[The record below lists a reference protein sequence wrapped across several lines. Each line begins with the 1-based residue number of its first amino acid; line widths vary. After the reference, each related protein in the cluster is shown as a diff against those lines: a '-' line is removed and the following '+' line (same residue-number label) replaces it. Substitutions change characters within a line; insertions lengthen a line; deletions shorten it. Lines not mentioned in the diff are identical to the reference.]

1 MAASMAMRKTIIL
14 TVLLLAWTMPGGAD
28 ELATSTSPPDFKQGE
43 AARQAVNRLAEELAL
58 TAKQWGADAVALQA
72 NLLINSLKAGAV
84 LSTEVKVVG
93 PSSVYGADFLQV
105 DVDTGLLLDLEV
117 SGRDVADE
125 LLWGSVLLP
134 SLERMESVDL
144 DPAGLDVAFAYE
156 LQDFSQNDPPSRAD
170 LAGPTQV
177 RTLRY
182 RIDSRQLRS
191 YVNREINAV
200 DLRDRLTL
208 TE

>member
-1 MAASMAMRKTIIL
+1 VTASWTMKISIIL
-14 TVLLLAWTMPGGAD
+14 TVLLLASAIPGDAD
-28 ELATSTSPPDFKQGE
+28 ELATTNSPPDLEQGE
-43 AARQAVNRLAEELAL
+43 ATRRAVNNLAEMLAQ
-58 TAKQWGADAVALQA
+58 TAEQWGGDAVALQA

-93 PSSVYGADFLQV
+93 PSSVYGSDFLQLN
-105 DVDTGLLLDLEV
+105 VDTGLLLDLGV
-117 SGRDVADE
+117 SSREVADK

-134 SLERMESVDL
+134 SLERMETVDL

-170 LAGPTQV
+170 LDGPTQV

-182 RIDSRQLRS
+182 RIEAGQLRS
-191 YVNREINAV
+191 YVARETDAAG
-200 DLRDRLTL
+200 LRALL
-208 TE
+208 SVTE

>member
-1 MAASMAMRKTIIL
+1 MKISIML
-14 TVLLLAWTMPGGAD
+14 TVLLLASVMPGGAD
-28 ELATSTSPPDFKQGE
+28 ELATSNSPPDLPQGE
-43 AARQAVNRLAEELAL
+43 ATRRAVNRLAEALAV
-58 TAKQWGADAVALQA
+58 TAEQWGGDAVALQA

-93 PSSVYGADFLQV
+93 PSSVYGADFLQI

-117 SGRDVADE
+117 SGREVADE

-134 SLERMESVDL
+134 SLERMETVDL

-182 RIDSRQLRS
+182 RIESGQLRS
-191 YVNREINAV
+191 YVARETDAAA
-200 DLRDRLTL
+200 LRALLTV

>member
-1 MAASMAMRKTIIL
+1 MTASWTMKISIIL
-14 TVLLLAWTMPGGAD
+14 TVLLLASAIPGDAD
-28 ELATSTSPPDFKQGE
+28 ELATTNSPPDLQQGE
-43 AARQAVNRLAEELAL
+43 ATRRAVNRLAEALAL
-58 TAKQWGADAVALQA
+58 TAEEWGGDAVALQA

-93 PSSVYGADFLQV
+93 PSSVYGADFLQI
-105 DVDTGLLLDLEV
+105 DVDTGLLLDLGV
-117 SGRDVADE
+117 SGPKIADK

-134 SLERMESVDL
+134 SLERMETVDL

-170 LAGPTQV
+170 LDGPTQV

-182 RIDSRQLRS
+182 RIEAGQLRS
-191 YVNREINAV
+191 YVARETDAAG
-200 DLRDRLTL
+200 LRALL
-208 TE
+208 SVTE

>member
-1 MAASMAMRKTIIL
+1 MLS
-14 TVLLLAWTMPGGAD
+14 VLLLASAMPGGAD
-28 ELATSTSPPDFKQGE
+28 ELATSNSPPDLQQGE
-43 AARQAVNRLAEELAL
+43 ATRRAVNRLAEALAL
-58 TAKQWGADAVALQA
+58 TAEQWGGDAVALQA

-93 PSSVYGADFLQV
+93 PSSVYGADFLQI
-105 DVDTGLLLDLEV
+105 DVDTGLLLDQEI
-117 SGRDVADE
+117 SGREAADE

-134 SLERMESVDL
+134 SLERMETLDL

-170 LAGPTQV
+170 LDGPTQV

-182 RIDSRQLRS
+182 RIEAGQLRA
-191 YVNREINAV
+191 YVARETDAGALRAV
-200 DLRDRLTL
+200 LTV

>member
-1 MAASMAMRKTIIL
+1 MKISIML
-14 TVLLLAWTMPGGAD
+14 TVLLLASVMPGGAD
-28 ELATSTSPPDFKQGE
+28 ELATSNSPPDIQQGE
-43 AARQAVNRLAEELAL
+43 ATRRAVNRLAEALAV
-58 TAKQWGADAVALQA
+58 TAEQWGGDAVALQA

-93 PSSVYGADFLQV
+93 PSSVYGADFLQI

-117 SGRDVADE
+117 SGREVADE

-134 SLERMESVDL
+134 SLERMETVDL

-182 RIDSRQLRS
+182 RIDSGQLRS
-191 YVNREINAV
+191 YVARETDAAA
-200 DLRDRLTL
+200 LRALLTV

>member
-1 MAASMAMRKTIIL
+1 MKISIIL
-14 TVLLLAWTMPGGAD
+14 TVLLLASAIPGDAD
-28 ELATSTSPPDFKQGE
+28 ELATTNSPPDLQQGE
-43 AARQAVNRLAEELAL
+43 ATRRAVNRLAEALAL
-58 TAKQWGADAVALQA
+58 TAEEWGGDAVALQA

-93 PSSVYGADFLQV
+93 PSSVYGADFLQI
-105 DVDTGLLLDLEV
+105 DVDTGLLLDLGV
-117 SGRDVADE
+117 SGPKIADK

-134 SLERMESVDL
+134 SLERMETVDL

-170 LAGPTQV
+170 LDGPTQV

-182 RIDSRQLRS
+182 RIEAGQLRS
-191 YVNREINAV
+191 YVARETDAAG
-200 DLRDRLTL
+200 LRALL
-208 TE
+208 SVTE

>member
-1 MAASMAMRKTIIL
+1 MKISILL
-14 TVLLLAWTMPGGAD
+14 TVLLLASAMPGGAE
-28 ELATSTSPPDFKQGE
+28 ELATSNSPPDLQQGE
-43 AARQAVNRLAEELAL
+43 ATRRAVNRLAEALAV
-58 TAKQWGADAVALQA
+58 TAEQWGGDAVALQA

-93 PSSVYGADFLQV
+93 PSSVYGADFLQF

-117 SGRDVADE
+117 SGREVADE

-134 SLERMESVDL
+134 SLERMETVDL

-156 LQDFSQNDPPSRAD
+156 LQDFSQNDPPSRPD

-182 RIDSRQLRS
+182 RIDSGQLRS
-191 YVNREINAV
+191 YVARETDAAA
-200 DLRDRLTL
+200 LRALLTV

>member
-1 MAASMAMRKTIIL
+1 MKISIML
-14 TVLLLAWTMPGGAD
+14 TVLLLASAMPGGAD
-28 ELATSTSPPDFKQGE
+28 ELATSNSPPDIQQGE
-43 AARQAVNRLAEELAL
+43 ATRRAVNRLAEALAV
-58 TAKQWGADAVALQA
+58 TAEQWGGDAVALQA

-93 PSSVYGADFLQV
+93 PSSVYGADFLQI

-117 SGRDVADE
+117 SGREVADE

-134 SLERMESVDL
+134 SLERMETVDL

-182 RIDSRQLRS
+182 RIESGQLRS
-191 YVNREINAV
+191 YVARETDAAA
-200 DLRDRLTL
+200 LRALLTV